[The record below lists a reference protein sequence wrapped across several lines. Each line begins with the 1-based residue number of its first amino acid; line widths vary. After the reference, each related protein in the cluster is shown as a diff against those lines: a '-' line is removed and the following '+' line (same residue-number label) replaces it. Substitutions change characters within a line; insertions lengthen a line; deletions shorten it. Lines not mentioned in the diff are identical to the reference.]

1 MALDTTSFL
10 IAVIIMMLAASYDA
24 YWLVA
29 GVAIIMMLT
38 MRSLSAIVLLLVSLG
53 IVIFFRG
60 SIQEYAPYI
69 LFGLIIL
76 AMALGNA
83 GKQPEPYPPEL
94 GLGGGLEGLG
104 GGLPPY

>member
-1 MALDTTSFL
+1 MAIDTTNFL

-24 YWLVA
+24 YWLAV

-38 MRSLSAIVLLLVSLG
+38 MRSLNSIVLLLLSLG
-53 IVIFFRG
+53 IVVFFRG
-60 SIQEYAPYI
+60 SIQQFAPYI

-76 AMALGNA
+76 AMALGNS
-83 GKQPEPYPPEL
+83 GKQPEPYPPDL
-94 GLGGGLEGLG
+94 GLGGMEGL